1 MAMIEST
8 AGTEAWPHFDE
19 DEIEAA
25 AAVLR
30 SGRVNQW
37 TGDRVA
43 AFEKACAER
52 FGMPRAIA
60 LANGTLALELALR
73 AFGIGPGDEVIVTPA
88 SFVAS
93 ASCVSLLGATPVFA
107 DVERNSQNIS
117 AGTVAPHITERTRA
131 VIPVHLAGCPVDMEP
146 LVALAG
152 KHGLIIIEDCA
163 QAHGAEI
170 AGKPI
175 GSFGHAAAFSFCQ
188 DKIMTTGGEG
198 GILLCRD
205 EDVHAR
211 AWSWKDHGKR
221 WEQTPE
227 PAPNGGF
234 HYRHDGLGSNWRMTE
249 MQAAI
254 GLVQLGKL
262 DDWLERRR
270 ANAAIWSRT
279 LGQSPAVRLTE
290 TPAGATHAC
299 YKYCVFLE
307 PGHLKPDADRD
318 RVLATLQEAG
328 LDVTAGFCPEIYL
341 EKAFAEL
348 EVEQRPVAHELGN
361 TSLMFK
367 VHPTLDPDKLEASAQ
382 RAREVIGG
390 FER

>member
-1 MAMIEST
+1 MTVMETT
-8 AGTEAWPHFDE
+8 AGTESWPHFGE

-37 TGDRVA
+37 TGDRVS

-52 FGMPRAIA
+52 FGMPYAIA

-73 AFGIGPGDEVIVTPA
+73 AFDIGPGDEVIVTPA

-93 ASCVSLLGATPVFA
+93 ASCVSLMGARPVFA

-117 AGTVAPHITERTRA
+117 AATVLPHITERTRA
-131 VIPVHLAGCPVDMEP
+131 IIPVHLAGCPVDMEP
-146 LVALAG
+146 MMALAA
-152 KHGLIIIEDCA
+152 KHDLIVIEDCA
-163 QAHGAEI
+163 QAHGAAI

-198 GILLCRD
+198 GMLLCRD
-205 EDVHAR
+205 EDIYSR

-221 WEQTPE
+221 WEKTPH
-227 PAPNGGF
+227 PAPQGGF
-234 HYRHDGLGSNWRMTE
+234 HYRHDGLGSNWRLTE

-262 DDWLERRR
+262 DAWLEKRH
-270 ANAAIWSRT
+270 ANAAIWSRA
-279 LGQSPAVRLTE
+279 LGQSPAIRLTE
-290 TPAGATHAC
+290 TPPEATHAC
-299 YKYCVFLE
+299 YKYCVFLV
-307 PGHLKPDADRD
+307 PGHLKPDASRD
-318 RVLATLQEAG
+318 DVVAALQAAG
-328 LDVTAGFCPEIYL
+328 IDAGAGFCPEIYL

-348 EVEQRPVAHELGN
+348 NVERRPVAHELGQ

-367 VHPTLDPDKLEASAQ
+367 VHPTLDPDKLEATAQ
-382 RAREVIGG
+382 RARDVIAD